1 MPTHRYKSSIS
12 VGFDH
17 HYNRI
22 WQDCEGRMRN
32 LLFVNSAFHIV
43 DWPAD
48 SAGEELC
55 SASPQP
61 GDIGLQQPGVWEIP
75 SNNFHVIILAWTVR
89 SNLR

>member
-1 MPTHRYKSSIS
+1 MPTHQYKITILVS
-12 VGFDH
+12 FDH

-32 LLFVNSAFHIV
+32 LFVNSAFHIV

-48 SAGEELC
+48 FAGEELC
-55 SASPQP
+55 SASTQP
-61 GDIGLQQPGVWEIP
+61 GDIGLQQLGAWDTP